1 MDTLWPVCCAQGQVQ
16 VVKAL
21 LCANANPEHTTSS
34 ETALTWAVRSARVAV
49 VEALI
54 LGGSRVGARNNRNLG
69 ALQLVSIGGAGCN
82 GSSGDCAAI
91 MRAILKAVDADCEQ
105 QTGRETDTWTALH
118 YAARNSVVATETL
131 LAAGCNANVR
141 SPTGLTP
148 LMRASALGSLEV
160 VLALLRHP
168 GVSIDAQTSG
178 SNCAGKKQLRSTAL
192 LYACANGRGRIAVA
206 LLDAGADGAL
216 MGNGHNCLSRAAV
229 NRSAATVKL
238 VCSSHLALSCT
249 SQDRYTAF
257 LRAIK
262 VSR

>member
-1 MDTLWPVCCAQGQVQ
+1 MARLLRTQGQVQ

-21 LCANANPEHTTSS
+21 LRANANREYTTLS
-34 ETALTWAVRSARVAV
+34 ETALTWAARSAHVAV

-54 LGGSRVGARNNRNLG
+54 LGGSRVGALNSRNLG
-69 ALQLVSIGGAGCN
+69 ALQLASIGGAGCD

-105 QTGRETDTWTALH
+105 ETGTDRWAALH
-118 YAARNSVVATETL
+118 YAARNGVVATETL

-141 SPTGLTP
+141 TPAGLTP
-148 LMRASALGSLEV
+148 LMRASTLGSLEV

-178 SNCAGKKQLRSTAL
+178 SNCAGKKNCRTAL
-192 LYACANGRGRIAVA
+192 LYACANGHGRIAVA

-216 MGNGHNCLSRAAV
+216 MGKGHNCLSKAAV
-229 NRSAATVKL
+229 NRSATTVKL
-238 VCSSHLALSCT
+238 VCSSHLALSCS

-262 VSR
+262 VSK

>member
-1 MDTLWPVCCAQGQVQ
+1 MARLLRTQGQVQ

-21 LCANANPEHTTSS
+21 LRANANPEYTTLS
-34 ETALTWAVRSARVAV
+34 ETALTWAARSAHVAV

-54 LGGSRVGARNNRNLG
+54 LGGSRVGALNSRNLG
-69 ALQLVSIGGAGCN
+69 ALQLASIGGAGCD

-105 QTGRETDTWTALH
+105 ETGTDRWAALH
-118 YAARNSVVATETL
+118 YAAKNVVATETL

-148 LMRASALGSLEV
+148 LMRASTLGSLEV

>member
-1 MDTLWPVCCAQGQVQ
+1 MQ

-118 YAARNSVVATETL
+118 YAARNGVVATEAL

-141 SPTGLTP
+141 SPTGFTP
-148 LMRASALGSLEV
+148 LMRASAIGSLEV

-249 SQDRYTAF
+249 SRDRYTAF